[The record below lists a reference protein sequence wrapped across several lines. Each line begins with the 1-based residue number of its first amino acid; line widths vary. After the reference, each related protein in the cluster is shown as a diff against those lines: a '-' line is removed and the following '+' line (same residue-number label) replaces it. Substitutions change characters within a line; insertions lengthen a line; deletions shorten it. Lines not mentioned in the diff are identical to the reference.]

1 MDKLRKHIKESF
13 FNPILHFLPLLLFLV
28 LDDFYGILLA
38 WEVSIPFALILLVY
52 IYFVFNRIFIWHL
65 IGTLI
70 FVLASLI
77 TASESF
83 LPPMLISH
91 DILFETVVLSFFSV
105 FIVFRKR
112 IQNLVSK
119 VMPNLIPMTN
129 NFEELYRVI
138 WPFSLVLFIYISG
151 FLIVQFYSHNAIL
164 YHQLLQTVT
173 VAVLFF
179 LSFYEILRVQIIRSK
194 LITEEWIPIVNNQ
207 GRIIGSIQHNISIN
221 DEKKYQ
227 HPVIRVLFVDKGM
240 ILLNK
245 KTEIDI
251 KNSEIWDSTISNH
264 IVMDE
269 SIEQCVN
276 RTVNEKLNIENFK
289 YMYLSTYKVECK
301 KEIQHAFLFVSCM
314 RSEFKLTDLFIE
326 QAKWWTQS
334 QIEEN
339 LESGIFTD
347 NFKIEYDLL
356 KRSGLL
362 ETGKCECNCRLKQVI
377 YSQSNGIDKVIDL
390 IP

>member
-28 LDDFYGILLA
+28 LDDYYGILLA
-38 WEVSIPFALILLVY
+38 WEVSFPFALLLLIY
-52 IYFVFNRIFIWHL
+52 IYFVFNGIFTWHL

-77 TASESF
+77 VAVETFIPVSF
-83 LPPMLISH
+83 ISH
-91 DILFETVVLSFFSV
+91 QIVYETVVLSFFIV
-105 FIVFRKR
+105 FILFRKR
-112 IQNLVSK
+112 IQKLVYK
-119 VMPNLIPMTN
+119 VMSNLIPMTN

-138 WPFSLVLFIYISG
+138 WSFALVFLIYITG
-151 FLIVQFYSHNAIL
+151 FLIVQVLGQNVET
-164 YHQLLQTVT
+164 YHELLQSLS

-179 LSFYEILRVQIIRSK
+179 LSVYEILRVQIIRSK
-194 LITEEWIPIVNNQ
+194 LIREEWLPIVNNL
-207 GRIIGSIQHNISIN
+207 GKIVGSIQLHTSMN

-227 HPVIRVLFVDKGM
+227 HPVIRILFVDKGM

-245 KTEIDI
+245 KQDENNLSADV
-251 KNSEIWDSTISNH
+251 WDSTISNH
-264 IVMDE
+264 VVME
-269 SIEQCVN
+269 ETIEQCVD
-276 RTVNEKLNIENFK
+276 RTVKQKLDIDNFK
-289 YMYLSTYKVECK
+289 YMHLSTFTVECK

-314 RSEFKLTDLFIE
+314 QSEYKVTELFIE

-356 KRSGLL
+356 KRGGLL

-377 YSQSNGIDKVIDL
+377 YNQSNGTKKE
-390 IP
+390 

>member
-28 LDDFYGILLA
+28 LDDYYGILLA
-38 WEVSIPFALILLVY
+38 WEVSFPFALLLLIY
-52 IYFVFNRIFIWHL
+52 IYFVFNGIFTWHL

-77 TASESF
+77 VAVETFIPVSF
-83 LPPMLISH
+83 ISH
-91 DILFETVVLSFFSV
+91 QIVYETVVLSFFIV
-105 FIVFRKR
+105 FILFRKR
-112 IQNLVSK
+112 IQKLVYK
-119 VMPNLIPMTN
+119 VMSNLIPMTN

-138 WPFSLVLFIYISG
+138 WSFALVFLIYITG
-151 FLIVQFYSHNAIL
+151 FLIVQVLGQNVET
-164 YHQLLQTVT
+164 YHELLQSLS

-179 LSFYEILRVQIIRSK
+179 LSVYEILRVQIIRSK
-194 LITEEWIPIVNNQ
+194 LIREEWLPIVNNL
-207 GRIIGSIQHNISIN
+207 GKIVGSIQLHTSMN

-227 HPVIRVLFVDKGM
+227 HPVIRILFVDKGM

-245 KTEIDI
+245 KQDENNLSADV
-251 KNSEIWDSTISNH
+251 WDSTISNH
-264 IVMDE
+264 VVME
-269 SIEQCVN
+269 ETIEQCVD
-276 RTVNEKLNIENFK
+276 RTVKQKLDIDNFK
-289 YMYLSTYKVECK
+289 YMHLSTYTVECK

-314 RSEFKLTDLFIE
+314 QSEYKVTELFIE

-356 KRSGLL
+356 KRGGLL

-377 YSQSNGIDKVIDL
+377 YNQSNGKKKE
-390 IP
+390 

>member
-13 FNPILHFLPLLLFLV
+13 FNPILHFLPLQLFLV
-28 LDDFYGILLA
+28 LDDYYGILLA
-38 WEVSIPFALILLVY
+38 WELSFPFALVLLIY
-52 IYFVFNRIFIWHL
+52 IYFVFNRIFVWHL

-77 TASESF
+77 AAVESF
-83 LPPMLISH
+83 LPVSIISH
-91 DILFETVVLSFFSV
+91 DIVYELVVLSFFVV
-105 FIVFRKR
+105 FIFFRKR
-112 IQNLVSK
+112 IQKLVSRI
-119 VMPNLIPMTN
+119 MYNLIPMTN

-138 WPFSLVLFIYISG
+138 WPFALVLFFYISG
-151 FLIVQFYSHNAIL
+151 FLIVQVFDQNVQP
-164 YHQLLQTVT
+164 YHELLQSLS

-179 LSFYEILRVQIIRSK
+179 LSVYEILRVQIIRSK
-194 LITEEWIPIVNNQ
+194 LIREEWLPIVNNH
-207 GRIIGSIQHNISIN
+207 GKIIGSIQHLTSLN

-227 HPVIRVLFVDKGM
+227 HPVIRILFVDKGM

-245 KTEIDI
+245 KMEENNQFSDM
-251 KNSEIWDSTISNH
+251 WDSTISNH
-264 IVMDE
+264 VVMNE
-269 SIEQCVN
+269 TIEQCVD
-276 RTVNEKLNIENFK
+276 RTVKKKLDIDNFK
-289 YMYLSTYKVECK
+289 YMHLSTYSVECK
-301 KEIQHAFLFVSCM
+301 NEIQHAFLFVSCM
-314 RSEFKLTDLFIE
+314 QSEFKLSERFVE

-347 NFKIEYDLL
+347 NFKIEFDLL

-377 YSQSNGIDKVIDL
+377 YNQSNGIKKE
-390 IP
+390 

>member
-28 LDDFYGILLA
+28 LDDYYGILLA
-38 WEVSIPFALILLVY
+38 WEVSFPFALLLLIY
-52 IYFVFNRIFIWHL
+52 IYFVFNGIFTWHL

-77 TASESF
+77 VAVETFIPVSF
-83 LPPMLISH
+83 ISH
-91 DILFETVVLSFFSV
+91 QIVYEIVVLSFFIV
-105 FIVFRKR
+105 FILFRKR
-112 IQNLVSK
+112 IQKLVYK
-119 VMPNLIPMTN
+119 VMSNLIPMTN

-138 WPFSLVLFIYISG
+138 WSFALVFLIYITG
-151 FLIVQFYSHNAIL
+151 FLIVQVLGQNVET
-164 YHQLLQTVT
+164 YHELLQSLS

-179 LSFYEILRVQIIRSK
+179 LSVYEILRVQIIRSK
-194 LITEEWIPIVNNQ
+194 LIREEWLPIVNNL
-207 GRIIGSIQHNISIN
+207 GKIVGSIQLHTSMN

-227 HPVIRVLFVDKGM
+227 HPVIRILFVDKGM

-245 KTEIDI
+245 KQDENNLSADV
-251 KNSEIWDSTISNH
+251 WDSTISNH
-264 IVMDE
+264 VVME
-269 SIEQCVN
+269 ETIEQCVD
-276 RTVNEKLNIENFK
+276 RTVKQKLDIDNFK
-289 YMYLSTYKVECK
+289 YMHLSTYTVECK

-314 RSEFKLTDLFIE
+314 QSEYKVTELFIE

-356 KRSGLL
+356 KRGGLL

-377 YSQSNGIDKVIDL
+377 YNQSNGKKKE
-390 IP
+390 

>member
-38 WEVSIPFALILLVY
+38 WEISLPFALLLLIY

-77 TASESF
+77 TAVETF
-83 LPPMLISH
+83 LPVSIVSH
-91 DILFETVVLSFFSV
+91 DIVYELVVLSFFVV
-105 FIVFRKR
+105 FILFRKQ
-112 IQNLVSK
+112 IQKLVSR
-119 VMPNLIPMTN
+119 VMSNLIPMTN

-138 WPFSLVLFIYISG
+138 WPFALVLFFYISG
-151 FLIVQFYSHNAIL
+151 FLIIQVTGQNVQP
-164 YHQLLQTVT
+164 YHELLQILS

-179 LSFYEILRVQIIRSK
+179 LSVYEILRVQIIRSK
-194 LITEEWIPIVNNQ
+194 LIREEWLPIVNNQ
-207 GRIIGSIQHNISIN
+207 GKIIGSIQHYTSMT
-221 DEKKYQ
+221 DERKYQ
-227 HPVIRVLFVDKGM
+227 HPVIRILFVDRGM
-240 ILLNK
+240 VLLNK
-245 KTEIDI
+245 RQIEGNRSSDM
-251 KNSEIWDSTISNH
+251 WDSTISNH
-264 IVMDE
+264 VVMNE
-269 SIEQCVN
+269 SIEQCVDK
-276 RTVNEKLNIENFK
+276 TVKNQLDIDNFK
-289 YMYLSTYKVECK
+289 YMHLSTYSLETKN
-301 KEIQHAFLFVSCM
+301 EIQHAFLFVSCM
-314 RSEFKLTDLFIE
+314 QSEFKLSDRFIE

-339 LESGIFTD
+339 FESGIFTD

-377 YSQSNGIDKVIDL
+377 YNQSNGIKNEQV
-390 IP
+390 

>member
-28 LDDFYGILLA
+28 LDDYYGILLA
-38 WEVSIPFALILLVY
+38 WEVSFPFALLLLIY
-52 IYFVFNRIFIWHL
+52 IYFVFNGIFTWHL

-77 TASESF
+77 VAVETFIPVSF
-83 LPPMLISH
+83 ISH
-91 DILFETVVLSFFSV
+91 QIVYETVVLSFFIV
-105 FIVFRKR
+105 FILFRKR
-112 IQNLVSK
+112 IQKLVYK
-119 VMPNLIPMTN
+119 VMSNLIPMTN

-138 WPFSLVLFIYISG
+138 WSFALVFLIYITG
-151 FLIVQFYSHNAIL
+151 FLIVQVLGQNVET
-164 YHQLLQTVT
+164 YHELLQSLS

-179 LSFYEILRVQIIRSK
+179 LSVYEILRVQIIRSK
-194 LITEEWIPIVNNQ
+194 LIREEWLPIVNNL
-207 GRIIGSIQHNISIN
+207 GKIVGSIQLHTSMN

-227 HPVIRVLFVDKGM
+227 HPVIRILFVDKGM

-245 KTEIDI
+245 KQDENNLSADV
-251 KNSEIWDSTISNH
+251 WDSTISNH
-264 IVMDE
+264 VVME
-269 SIEQCVN
+269 ETIEQCVD
-276 RTVNEKLNIENFK
+276 RTVKQKLDIDNFK
-289 YMYLSTYKVECK
+289 YMHLSTYTVECK

-314 RSEFKLTDLFIE
+314 QSEYKVTELFIE

-356 KRSGLL
+356 KRGGLL

-377 YSQSNGIDKVIDL
+377 YNQSNGTKKE
-390 IP
+390 